1 MIVETKSNQN
11 NKGTKMKQIRT
22 LFNMVGVIA
31 LLALMA
37 GVRHHSDLSTGQ
49 SEHARSRRL

>member
-1 MIVETKSNQN
+1 
-11 NKGTKMKQIRT
+11 MKQIRT
-22 LFNMVGVIA
+22 SFNMISVIA

-37 GVRHHSDLSTGQ
+37 RVRHHSDLSTGK

>member
-11 NKGTKMKQIRT
+11 REKAKMKQIRT

-31 LLALMA
+31 LLALMV
-37 GVRHHSDLSTGQ
+37 GVRHHSDLSTGK